1 MAGANPLGIIQGL
14 LDVEQKIGSFIKGDT
29 GGDSAIANHFRDQ
42 YRARCEEFSNAP
54 GWLQNFPGFKA
65 AGTIGRICKPYLD
78 DNQWDSLDTAT
89 PFTGGQCDCN
99 RYRVTVTTTFLFSDG
114 SGPGT
119 NVANAAVRGPIQG
132 FRSGVRT
139 DFGWTGTGGNRLT
152 VGITARGVNWGGAS
166 PSYPGCGAMEET
178 PFFASN
184 VSNPTILSTTMV
196 ITDAPDGDD
205 CGDPDPVPV
214 PGPNPAPMPD
224 PIRLPGDEPRP
235 NPRNPDGLPDIPVDP
250 FPDPIGGDGFPALPD
265 GFGFGGG
272 QSGGGGAGRPFDAI
286 DNDDETGGQDEDFDD
301 PPEGE
306 VWVGAYLELTK
317 VPSNITTVPGTGPEN
332 GAYFRIVG
340 NFSIYSDSGPAR
352 LYSDSVQVRNQW
364 TKFIGNP
371 QGLPVNGARVT
382 VLPGVRYRVIPV
394 SAPEDSCRNGE
405 E

>member
-14 LDVEQKIGSFIKGDT
+14 LEVEEKIGSFIKGDT

-65 AGTIGRICKPYLD
+65 AGTIRRICKPYLD
-78 DNQWDSLDTAT
+78 DNEWDSPELAV
-89 PFTGGQCDCN
+89 PFSGLQCDCN
-99 RYRVTVTTTFLFSDG
+99 PYRILVTFTATANGQPTTESIPY
-114 SGPGT
+114 S
-119 NVANAAVRGPIQG
+119 VRGPVTGISARVVEVGSQNLK
-132 FRSGVRT
+132 RVQVRIT
-139 DFGWTGTGGNRLT
+139 SRGRIINPSPNQFPNCEALATRDHTTGSSADPFGGS
-152 VGITARGVNWGGAS
+152 I
-166 PSYPGCGAMEET
+166 
-178 PFFASN
+178 
-184 VSNPTILSTTMV
+184 VSVQVTS
-196 ITDAPDGDD
+196 APQGDD
-205 CGDPDPVPV
+205 CGDPEPAPV
-214 PGPNPAPMPD
+214 PGPNPAPLPD

-250 FPDPIGGDGFPALPD
+250 FPDPFGGPGFPALPD

-272 QSGGGGAGRPFDAI
+272 RSGGGGAGRGFDPI
-286 DNDDETGGQDEDFDD
+286 ENNDETGGQDEDFDD

-306 VWVGAYLELTK
+306 VWVGAYLELTQ
-317 VPSNITTVPGTGPEN
+317 VPGNITTVPGTGPEN

-340 NFSIYSDSGPAR
+340 NFSIYSDSESSR

-371 QGLPVNGARVT
+371 QGLPVSGARVS

-394 SAPEDSCRNGE
+394 SAPADPDRNGE

>member
-14 LDVEQKIGSFIKGDT
+14 LDVENTIGDFIKGDV

-54 GWLQNFPGFKA
+54 GWLQGFVGLG
-65 AGTIGRICKPYLD
+65 AGGAISRICKPYLD
-78 DNQWDSLDTAT
+78 DNQWDSPAVDV
-89 PFTGGQCDCN
+89 PFAGGQCLCTE
-99 RYRVTVTTTFLFSDG
+99 YRVEIKTTYVDQAATGSPPVVATAVRRCRGPVFSVVPTLRAPVTGAVYDWTITANRVGGPVSVAVCQPEGTVDSG
-114 SGPGT
+114 SG
-119 NVANAAVRGPIQG
+119 
-132 FRSGVRT
+132 
-139 DFGWTGTGGNRLT
+139 T
-152 VGITARGVNWGGAS
+152 VGNGYAEGTTPTVEIDVS
-166 PSYPGCGAMEET
+166 P
-178 PFFASN
+178 
-184 VSNPTILSTTMV
+184 VSGP
-196 ITDAPDGDD
+196 DD
-205 CGDPDPVPV
+205 CGDPEPVPV
-214 PGPNPAPMPD
+214 PGPNPAPLPD

-250 FPDPIGGDGFPALPD
+250 FPDPIFGPGFPALPD

-272 QSGGGGAGRPFDAI
+272 RSGGGGAGRGFDPI
-286 DNDDETGGQDEDFDD
+286 ENNDETGGQDEDFDD

-306 VWVGAYLELTK
+306 VWVGAYLELTQ
-317 VPSNITTVPGTGPEN
+317 VPGNITTVPGTGPEN

-340 NFSIYSDSGPAR
+340 NFSIYSDSESSR

-371 QGLPVNGARVT
+371 QGLPVSGARVS

-394 SAPEDSCRNGE
+394 SAPADPDRNGE

>member
-1 MAGANPLGIIQGL
+1 MAGANPLGIIEGL
-14 LDVEQKIGSFIKGDT
+14 LEVEGKIGSFIKGDI
-29 GGDSAIANHFRDQ
+29 GGDSAVVNHFRDQ
-42 YRARCEEFSNAP
+42 YRASCEEFSNAP

-78 DNQWDSLDTAT
+78 DNQWDSPELGP
-89 PFTGGQCDCN
+89 PFTGGQCQKQYDVTATGFFTSSSQCTN
-99 RYRVTVTTTFLFSDG
+99 PEVGGTQQSIFMEFACDSPFSFRRVFGPVGAPRLVAQQGDGLFSIRF
-114 SGPGT
+114 SGF
-119 NVANAAVRGPIQG
+119 NS
-132 FRSGVRT
+132 SGEPT
-139 DFGWTGTGGNRLT
+139 DFVIANNHCPAKGDWQ
-152 VGITARGVNWGGAS
+152 VNLS
-166 PSYPGCGAMEET
+166 VT
-178 PFFASN
+178 PC
-184 VSNPTILSTTMV
+184 
-196 ITDAPDGDD
+196 DGDDD
-205 CGDPDPVPV
+205 CGDPEPVPL

-272 QSGGGGAGRPFDAI
+272 RSGGGGAGRSFDPI
-286 DNDDETGGQDEDFDD
+286 ENDDETGGQDEEFDD

-306 VWVGAYLELTK
+306 VWVGAYLELTQ
-317 VPSNITTVPGTGPEN
+317 VPINITTVPGTGPEN

-340 NFSIYSDSGPAR
+340 NFSIFSDSESSR
-352 LYSDSVQVRNQW
+352 LYSDSVQVRNRW

-371 QGLPVNGARVT
+371 QGLPVSGARVS

-394 SAPEDSCRNGE
+394 SAPADPNRNGE

>member
-1 MAGANPLGIIQGL
+1 MAGANPLTIIQGL
-14 LDVEQKIGSFIKGDT
+14 LEVEEKIGSFIKGDI

-78 DNQWDSLDTAT
+78 DNEWDLPVPDA
-89 PFTGGQCDCN
+89 PFQGGQCEVEYTVVVQASAQRIFNSNTCESVADSGP
-99 RYRVTVTTTFLFSDG
+99 RQVTVM
-114 SGPGT
+114 
-119 NVANAAVRGPIQG
+119 GPIQSISFPQDASNPCNNG
-132 FRSGVRT
+132 SPTERRRLLVVGSTSGLSSQYFNAPMVPGSFSPGAPQITRT
-139 DFGWTGTGGNRLT
+139 DGQSDT
-152 VGITARGVNWGGAS
+152 
-166 PSYPGCGAMEET
+166 
-178 PFFASN
+178 
-184 VSNPTILSTTMV
+184 
-196 ITDAPDGDD
+196 
-205 CGDPDPVPV
+205 CGDPDPVPT

-250 FPDPIGGDGFPALPD
+250 FPDPIGGPGFPALPD

-272 QSGGGGAGRPFDAI
+272 KSGGGGAGRSFDPI
-286 DNDDETGGQDEDFDD
+286 ENNDETGGQDEDFDD

-306 VWVGAYLELTK
+306 VWVGAYLELTQ
-317 VPSNITTVPGTGPEN
+317 VPGNITTVPGTGPEN

-340 NFSIYSDSGPAR
+340 NFSIYSDSESSR
-352 LYSDSVQVRNQW
+352 LYSDSVQVRNRW

-371 QGLPVNGARVT
+371 QGLPVSGARVR
-382 VLPGVRYRVIPV
+382 VLPGVRYKVIPV
-394 SAPEDSCRNGE
+394 SAPADPDRNGE